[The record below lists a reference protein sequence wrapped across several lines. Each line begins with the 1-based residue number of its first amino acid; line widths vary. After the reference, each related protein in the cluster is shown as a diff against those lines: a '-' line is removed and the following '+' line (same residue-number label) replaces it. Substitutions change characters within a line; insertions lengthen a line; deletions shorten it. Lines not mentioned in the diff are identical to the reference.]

1 MTKGRSLPNL
11 YVDMAHEGETEK
23 KYMKILQLSIPA
35 IANKLKKNIGFI
47 WKFWYYWSISNAIIK
62 DFQVT
67 I

>member
-47 WKFWYYWSISNAIIK
+47 
-62 DFQVT
+62 
-67 I
+67 